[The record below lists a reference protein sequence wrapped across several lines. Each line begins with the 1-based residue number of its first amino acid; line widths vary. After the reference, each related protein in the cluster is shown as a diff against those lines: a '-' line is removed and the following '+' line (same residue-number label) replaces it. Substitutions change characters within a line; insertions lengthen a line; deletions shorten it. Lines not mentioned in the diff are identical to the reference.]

1 MSTQVMFFMVAGAA
15 MLLAVVAA
23 IREKQRINRPNLDR
37 VGWVPWNLLQIL
49 GGIVAVVAIVL
60 AFKLH

>member
-1 MSTQVMFFMVAGAA
+1 MTTQVMFLLVAGAA
-15 MLLAVVAA
+15 MILAVFAA
-23 IREKQRINRPNLDR
+23 IREKQRLNRPNLDQ

-60 AFKLH
+60 AFKIR

>member
-1 MSTQVMFFMVAGAA
+1 MSTQVMFLLVAGAA
-15 MLLAVVAA
+15 MLLAVFAA

-37 VGWVPWNLLQIL
+37 VGWVPWNLIQIIS
-49 GGIVAVVAIVL
+49 GIVAVVAIVL

>member
-1 MSTQVMFFMVAGAA
+1 MTTQVIFFLVAGAA

-23 IREKQRINRPNLDR
+23 VREKQRINRPNLDQ

-49 GGIVAVVAIVL
+49 SGIVAVVAIVL

>member
-15 MLLAVVAA
+15 MILAVVAA